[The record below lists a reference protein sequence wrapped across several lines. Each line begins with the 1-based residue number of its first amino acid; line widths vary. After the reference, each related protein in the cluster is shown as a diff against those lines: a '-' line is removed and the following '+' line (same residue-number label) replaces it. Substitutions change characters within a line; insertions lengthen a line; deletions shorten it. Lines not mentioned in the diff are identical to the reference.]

1 MSETTVYTLKTS
13 NFNWNN
19 HDDPSTFGA
28 PYLFRK
34 PLFVTRCGKTIDK
47 PNNLRIHEPICELVS
62 FSWRIPGVS
71 LVWCSRRIFTQQ
83 YCIVH
88 WQSHDQKLA
97 WTRPNT
103 LHHVKKPDRHCCV
116 TTGQL
121 HDITTCTILVATFGY
136 WMFAD

>member
-1 MSETTVYTLKTS
+1 MWHGYGPKWAVFAFMFLEFSISKLGVSETTVYTLKTS

-62 FSWRIPGVS
+62 FS
-71 LVWCSRRIFTQQ
+71 
-83 YCIVH
+83 
-88 WQSHDQKLA
+88 
-97 WTRPNT
+97 
-103 LHHVKKPDRHCCV
+103 
-116 TTGQL
+116 
-121 HDITTCTILVATFGY
+121 
-136 WMFAD
+136 